1 MGRTFMG
8 LNKRLIK
15 VGRVGKVRF
24 REGWVLL
31 NRDAVGRRWDEHGRG
46 WDGVPVPVSRS
57 LWRGAGTWNESR
69 CPAYFMTFFR

>member
-15 VGRVGKVRF
+15 FGRVGEVRF

-46 WDGVPVPVSRS
+46 WDGVPVPVSRCRS
-57 LWRGAGTWNESR
+57 PL
-69 CPAYFMTFFR
+69 YFTFLYEKSIIR

>member
-15 VGRVGKVRF
+15 FGRVGEVRF

-31 NRDAVGRRWDEHGRG
+31 NRDAGGG
-46 WDGVPVPVSRS
+46 GGTSMA
-57 LWRGAGTWNESR
+57 GAGTVYLSL
-69 CPAYFMTFFR
+69 CPVAVPRSILLFYMRKVS